1 MATVIDS
8 LIVTLGLDPSA
19 YKKGAKEA
27 EAASKQ
33 ISDIEKKA
41 AEEKKKR
48 DKEEAERAKK
58 AQAAINAVKTEVL
71 GLAAAALGASSIKSF
86 FAGMVTGQATLG
98 RLAVN
103 LGMSARE
110 LDSWGAA
117 AEQVGGS
124 ASGIQASFQSILGG
138 FEAFK
143 LGDVG
148 NSVVQAFKT
157 MHVAIADSSGK
168 VRPMKD
174 LMLDIAAAMQ
184 KFPAQDQIRLSKM
197 LGLDDGTLNLLRQGR
212 DAVEQTQAQM
222 YQISGVTEKS
232 TEEAKRAQ
240 AAWATFGREMHG
252 VGQAIFEAL
261 GPSLEL
267 ANEGMLKMSG
277 WVRSH
282 KDEISG
288 FFSGIVG
295 LAQAATKATV
305 EFTSSMVDK
314 FQNSK
319 IGKWLIGKA
328 TDAIEY
334 GMSTNVAKA
343 APSVVGA
350 ASTYATS
357 SKTGPRGIR
366 NNNPGN
372 IKAGKFAAEMG
383 AIGSDGTFAI
393 FRTPEDG
400 LNALR
405 ELMTRYKSGG
415 TDTVSSI
422 ISKFAPPSENNTQ
435 SYIAS
440 LAKSM
445 GVNPSDHLNMTPGVM
460 QSLLAGI
467 TKIENGQMPYSAR
480 MLEVAAGGGQGGGSS
495 NRSETNIQTININTK
510 AVDGPGIVRSLK
522 DTLAQTQRLATS
534 SQGMR

>member
-19 YKKGAKEA
+19 YKKGAKDVQQDTAKINEV
-27 EAASKQ
+27 E
-33 ISDIEKKA
+33 
-41 AEEKKKR
+41 R
-48 DKEEAERAKK
+48 GRAKVSAESSK
-58 AQAAINAVKTEVL
+58 AVADGYNRARNEL
-71 GLAAAALGASSIKSF
+71 LSLAAAALGANSIKSF

-124 ASGIQASFQSILGG
+124 AAGIQASFQHIQAG
-138 FEAFK
+138 FEAFR
-143 LGDVG
+143 LGEQSPVVTAFRALGIAVADG
-148 NSVVQAFKT
+148 N
-157 MHVAIADSSGK
+157 GK
-168 VRPMKD
+168 IRPMKD
-174 LMLDIAAAMQ
+174 LMLDLAGVLQ
-184 KFPAQDQIRLSKM
+184 KMPAQDQIRVAGM

-212 DAVEQTQAQM
+212 DVVEQTQAQM

-295 LAQAATKATV
+295 LAQAATKATI

-319 IGKWLIGKA
+319 IGQWLIGKA

-343 APSVVGA
+343 APSVVKA

-383 AIGSDGTFAI
+383 AVGSDGTFAI

-440 LAKSM
+440 LSKSM
-445 GVNPSDHLNMTPGVM
+445 GVNPGDHLNMTPGVM

-495 NRSETNIQTININTK
+495 NRSETNIQTINIQTR
-510 AVDGPGIVRSLK
+510 ATDAPGIARSLS
-522 DTLAQTQRLATS
+522 DNLAQTQRLATS